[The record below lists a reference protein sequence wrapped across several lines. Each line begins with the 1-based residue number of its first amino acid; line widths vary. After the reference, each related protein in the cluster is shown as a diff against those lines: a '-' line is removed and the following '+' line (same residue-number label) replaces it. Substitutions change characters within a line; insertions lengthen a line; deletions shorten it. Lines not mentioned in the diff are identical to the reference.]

1 MKRKACWI
9 LLTIVLIMGIAM
21 ARVGKADPGPIIQV
35 EPQNNKADP
44 GETFSIDITVA
55 DIVVSDTPPMSN
67 GLLGWET
74 WMTFDPN
81 VVHAVNVTR
90 GSFLKDA
97 ASEYGYDTIFSQK
110 INNTKGTVTV
120 GETVTP
126 KMPPDDPYPPV
137 GATGDGILT
146 TITFE
151 VQAQGTTQIHFETP
165 KEVAKTNLYT
175 VIASNLVQISYTAE
189 DGAFDNRSFVLS
201 TELIV
206 AIVVVVGVACVA
218 TVFIYRRRRA
228 SAET

>member
-1 MKRKACWI
+1 MKRKAYWI
-9 LLTIVLIMGIAM
+9 LLTMVLIIGMAM
-21 ARVGKADPGPIIQV
+21 ARVGKASP
-35 EPQNNKADP
+35 EPVVQIEPKDNKADP
-44 GETFSIDITVA
+44 GETFSVDITVT
-55 DIVVSDTPPMSN
+55 DIAVSETPPVSN

-90 GSFLKDA
+90 GSFLRDA
-97 ASEYGYDTIFSQK
+97 ASTHGYDTIFSKK
-110 INNTKGTVTV
+110 IDNTKGTVSV

-151 VQAQGTTQIHFETP
+151 VKAQGTTQIHFETP
-165 KEVAKTNLYT
+165 TSVAKTNLYT
-175 VIASNLVQISYTAE
+175 VIAYNLVKMPYTAE

-206 AIVVVVGVACVA
+206 AIVVVVGVACVG
-218 TVFIYRRRRA
+218 TVFLYRRRRA